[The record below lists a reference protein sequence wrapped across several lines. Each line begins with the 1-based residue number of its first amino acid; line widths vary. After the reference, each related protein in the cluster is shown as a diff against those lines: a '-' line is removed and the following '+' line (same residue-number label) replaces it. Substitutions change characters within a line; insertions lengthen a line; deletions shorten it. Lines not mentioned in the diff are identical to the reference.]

1 MAEKAYIVEA
11 VRTAGGKRD
20 GRLSLWHPAD
30 LGAKVLDE
38 LVTRLD
44 IDPVLVDDVI
54 FGCVDQVGAQSGN
67 VARNAVLSS
76 SFPESVPGTS
86 VDRQCGS
93 SQQAIH
99 FAIQAVMSGT
109 QDIVI
114 GGGVEVMSM
123 VPIGAAV
130 TDGYN
135 AGHGLP
141 FDSEGM
147 KIRYPDIFF
156 SQFTGAELVADK
168 WNLSRQDLDQFA
180 LESHQKAAQATESK
194 YFDREI
200 LPVEGKNAEG
210 INDLVMADEGIRFD
224 ASLDKLAGLNPVTE
238 GVKITAGNASQITD
252 GAAAVLICNDAG
264 LKKIKSNPRAEIV
277 SISVVGDDPV
287 FMLTGPIPASHKALD
302 IAKLSIDD
310 MDIYEVN
317 EAFAPVPLAWAEE
330 LKADRSKLNVN
341 GGAMALGH
349 PLGATGAK
357 LMTTMLHELERR
369 EGNYAL
375 QAICEGG
382 GTANATIIKRIA

>member
-44 IDPVLVDDVI
+44 MDPALVDDVV

-109 QDIVI
+109 QDVVI

-130 TDGYN
+130 KDMG
-135 AGHGLP
+135 
-141 FDSEGM
+141 
-147 KIRYPDIFF
+147 
-156 SQFTGAELVADK
+156 
-168 WNLSRQDLDQFA
+168 WDLETQ
-180 LESHQKAAQATESK
+180 
-194 YFDREI
+194 
-200 LPVEGKNAEG
+200 V
-210 INDLVMADEGIRFD
+210 
-224 ASLDKLAGLNPVTE
+224 
-238 GVKITAGNASQITD
+238 VKITNMWAIINKDRAFNERHHHGNSSLS
-252 GAAAVLICNDAG
+252 AAYYVKAEKNSGDIIFFD
-264 LKKIKSNPRAEIV
+264 PRQAN
-277 SISVVGDDPV
+277 V
-287 FMLTGPIPASHKALD
+287 FHHPASKEANSLNCQVQSVTPKAGTLVLFPSYLEHKVD
-302 IAKLSIDD
+302 ENLS
-310 MDIYEVN
+310 N
-317 EAFAPVPLAWAEE
+317 E
-330 LKADRSKLNVN
+330 
-341 GGAMALGH
+341 
-349 PLGATGAK
+349 
-357 LMTTMLHELERR
+357 ERIVISF
-369 EGNYAL
+369 N
-375 QAICEGG
+375 
-382 GTANATIIKRIA
+382 IKIQMKPK